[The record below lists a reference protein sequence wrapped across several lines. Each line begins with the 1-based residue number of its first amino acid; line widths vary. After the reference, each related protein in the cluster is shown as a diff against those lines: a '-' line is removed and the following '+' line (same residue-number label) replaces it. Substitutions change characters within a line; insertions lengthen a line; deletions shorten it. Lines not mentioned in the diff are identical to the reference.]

1 MAEKNPVSR
10 LGNKAP
16 WNMAF
21 RPETKRNKVIKDN
34 IAQKNF

>member
-21 RPETKRNKVIKDN
+21 RPETKRKKHGN
-34 IAQKNF
+34 